1 MYPSFPEASVPSE
14 LSRDEG
20 CLGPLQA
27 HPLFWGANAGMGRER
42 VGKGSNCVHPDK
54 ETAA

>member
-27 HPLFWGANAGMGRER
+27 HLLLWGANAGMGRER
-42 VGKGSNCVHPDK
+42 AGKGSNCVHPDK